1 MPPTASEAPAGS
13 ILRDLAQLLAR
24 ILVGGSVL
32 YFHAWAELI
41 AGYHHFFGSRAA
53 WPLIDQLKAAG
64 LPLAGVLAVVFPVAA
79 ASGAAALIFGLLAR
93 LGALILL
100 GLAVVLLL
108 FGHGPVLRE
117 LAIAYGAACVVIF
130 LAGPGRI
137 SLDALFIHAKASRPV
152 NPPRRYHL
160 RTR

>member
-13 ILRDLAQLLAR
+13 ILRDFAQLLAR
-24 ILVGGSVL
+24 FLVGGSVL

-41 AGYHHFFGSRAA
+41 AGYQHFFGSRAP
-53 WPLIDQLKAAG
+53 WPLVEQIKAAG
-64 LPLAGVLAVVFPVAA
+64 LPLPVALAVVFSVAA

-108 FGHGPVLRE
+108 FGQGAMLRE

-137 SLDALFIHAKASRPV
+137 SLDALFVRAKASRPV
-152 NPPRRYHL
+152 NTPRRFNV
-160 RTR
+160 RAG

>member
-1 MPPTASEAPAGS
+1 MASTVSEAPVGS

-24 ILVGGSVL
+24 LLVGGSVL
-32 YFHAWAELI
+32 YFHAWAEILT
-41 AGYHHFFGSRAA
+41 GYQHFFGSRAP
-53 WPLIDQLKAAG
+53 WPLVDQIKAGG
-64 LPLAGVLAVVFPVAA
+64 LPLPVALAVTFSVAA

-100 GLAVVLLL
+100 SLAVVLLL
-108 FGHGPVLRE
+108 FGQGLMLKE
-117 LAIAYGAACVVIF
+117 LSIAYGAACVVIF

-137 SLDALFIHAKASRPV
+137 SLDALFVAAKASRPV
-152 NPPRRYHL
+152 NAPRRFNV